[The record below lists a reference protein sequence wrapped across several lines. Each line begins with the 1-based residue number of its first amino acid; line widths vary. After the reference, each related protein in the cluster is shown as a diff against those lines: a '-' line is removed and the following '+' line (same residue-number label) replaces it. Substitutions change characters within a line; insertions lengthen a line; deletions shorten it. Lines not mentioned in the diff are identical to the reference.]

1 MADYSDM
8 VRRIMEF
15 AEAKRQDPGIVTKM
29 ILGLQDAAKLP
40 GDVYQGKREA
50 TPEAGMEFGMN
61 FAGAGSMVPKPTN
74 SLGIF
79 GGKMAKTADQ
89 TKLRV
94 AEFYERQGFPPDRIW
109 EETGWARGKDGKW
122 RFEIDDSKAHLW
134 SEASNALAKGET
146 LNPLRPSGGGFSHPE
161 LYEAYPELKTTILA
175 PEPRGSNNNGAYW
188 GRGPE
193 GKPHITLKS
202 QFRPKMQSTL
212 LHEIQHVVQ
221 DIEGFAKGGNPGQFQ
236 YRLPGGSGKKIDKIN
251 GVLLKIRQREAAL
264 YPKHAKGDK
273 SLEPELMALGQATEK
288 LIQMRQKVAERMQ
301 SPYDQYKALA
311 GETEA
316 RNVQTRAPHGPE
328 NNSQIPPWATED
340 VPRSKQVV
348 W

>member
-1 MADYSDM
+1 MDYQEA
-8 VRRIMEF
+8 VRRLMEF
-15 AEAKRQDPGIVTKM
+15 AEAKRQDPGIITKM
-29 ILGLQDAAKLP
+29 VLGLQNAAKLP

-50 TPEAGMEFGMN
+50 TPEAGMDFALNM
-61 FAGAGSMVPKPTN
+61 AGASRPFPKPAN

-94 AEFYERQGFPPDRIW
+94 AEFYEKQGFPPERIW
-109 EETGWARGKDGKW
+109 QETGWARGKDGKW
-122 RFEIDDSKAHLW
+122 RFEIDDSKSSL
-134 SEASNALAKGET
+134 SMLYRGELQPGVPT
-146 LNPLRPSGGGFSHPE
+146 KMRTGLGGFSHKE
-161 LYEAYPELKTTILA
+161 LFEAYPEMEKLTLTALPRESPNYGQQIGRTIALKTN
-175 PEPRGSNNNGAYW
+175 RGIGDV
-188 GRGPE
+188 
-193 GKPHITLKS
+193 K
-202 QFRPKMQSTL
+202 STL

-221 DIEGFAKGGNPGQFQ
+221 DIEGFAKGGNTGQFK
-236 YRLPGGSGKKIDKIN
+236 YRLPGGSEKKINKIN
-251 GVLLKIRQREAAL
+251 DVLLKIRHREAAL

-340 VPRSKQVV
+340 VPRSKQIV